1 MMYRP
6 LEILPPRAALPLPQ
20 EKPVGPSGW
29 TESDPALLLMTDFR
43 DTAPASIASGKR
55 LGDALIEM
63 HHAATGTLLA
73 MEGERIAGIITLHDI
88 HGPKPVQFL
97 HDTGCHLNC
106 RHGHVTVADVMTPAE
121 QLPAVRLSDLQRS
134 RIGDIRKTFEDSKST
149 HLMVLDDDASPGL
162 GAICGMIAWERIE
175 REVRRSPTDG
185 ALIDTL
191 LEPSPREPLLA
202 Y

>member
-1 MMYRP
+1 MYRP
-6 LEILPPRAALPLPQ
+6 LEILSPRASLPLPQ
-20 EKPVGPSGW
+20 EKFANPSGW

-106 RHGHVTVADVMTPAE
+106 RHGNVTVADVMTPAE

-149 HLMVLDDDASPGL
+149 HLMVLDDTTTSGL
-162 GAICGMIAWERIE
+162 GTICGMIERARIE
-175 REVRRSPTDG
+175 REIRLAPTHG

-191 LEPSPREPLLA
+191 LQSTPREPLQV